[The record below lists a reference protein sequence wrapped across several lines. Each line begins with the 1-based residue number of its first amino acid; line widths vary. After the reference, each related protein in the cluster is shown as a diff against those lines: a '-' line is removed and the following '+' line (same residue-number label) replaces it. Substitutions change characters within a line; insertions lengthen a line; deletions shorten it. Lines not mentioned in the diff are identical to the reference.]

1 MPGSKDDVGRWG
13 GESMRDES
21 KPDGQRVVIA
31 GFDVDILQMAG
42 AMIKMAVAAL
52 PAIVLL
58 LLAISA
64 INYYIGGFF

>member
-13 GESMRDES
+13 GGSMRDES
-21 KPDGQRVVIA
+21 KPDGQRVVIT

-58 LLAISA
+58 LLAIGA